1 MSANFNS
8 YGMSQTYVNGKK
20 ISDIAYDATY
30 DGKHADIATTN
41 GNIKTFM
48 RLSNN
53 DIENLLNNNSHSKT
67 ALHEKILNHS
77 KSRRHK
83 RRTKTPKSKRTPS
96 RKKTRNRSKTITR
109 SKKSKRSKS
118 TRKNTRKNKRV
129 SFKDNIDKEVIW

>member
-8 YGMSQTYVNGKK
+8 YGMSQTYVNGEK

-30 DGKHADIATTN
+30 NGNHADIATTN

-48 RLSNN
+48 RLSNS
-53 DIENLLNNNSHSKT
+53 DIEHLLNNNHSKT
-67 ALHEKILNHS
+67 ALREKILSHS

-118 TRKNTRKNKRV
+118 TRKNCKNA
-129 SFKDNIDKEVIW
+129 